1 MATTTAAQSPRK
13 RMRHADRREQLLDVA
28 EQLFIAEGFSAVTME
43 DIARA
48 GGVTRPVVYNHFETR
63 EGAYLAVVRRA
74 REKYDAVITDQTDLP
89 SDLRARLKRGAETFF
104 SMLENDPERWKLLF
118 GSSAVLP
125 PAYAEELSAL
135 RFGTIQ
141 AIEEN
146 LRAAVPQL
154 EPRLL
159 EAMAHSISGVGERL
173 GHWRLADPSVTI
185 AELVEYYTDILW
197 SGIGRLIED

>member
-1 MATTTAAQSPRK
+1 MATTTADQPPRK

-28 EQLFIAEGFSAVTME
+28 ERLFIAEGFSAVTME

-63 EGAYLAVVRRA
+63 EGAYLAVIRRA
-74 REKYDAVITDQTDLP
+74 RQKYDAMISAQANAM
-89 SDLRARLKRGAETFF
+89 SDPRARLKSGAEMFF
-104 SMLENDPERWKLLF
+104 SMLENEPERWKLLF
-118 GSSAVLP
+118 GGSAVLP
-125 PAYAEELSAL
+125 PAYAAELSAL
-135 RFGTIQ
+135 RFGTIRV
-141 AIEEN
+141 IEES
-146 LRAAVPQL
+146 LRAAAPQV

-173 GHWRLADPSVTI
+173 GHWRLADPSVTV

-197 SGIGRLIED
+197 SGIGRLVEE